1 MKKAKI
7 IVLSGQSNAV
17 GVGHVKCLKR
27 SFTEAK
33 IEEYFNGYGNIKI
46 SSNR

>member
-17 GVGHVKCLKR
+17 GVGHTKYLKK
-27 SFTEAK
+27 SFSDEK
-33 IEEYFNGYGNIKI
+33 IKEYYDGYEKLFFKYLV
-46 SSNR
+46 